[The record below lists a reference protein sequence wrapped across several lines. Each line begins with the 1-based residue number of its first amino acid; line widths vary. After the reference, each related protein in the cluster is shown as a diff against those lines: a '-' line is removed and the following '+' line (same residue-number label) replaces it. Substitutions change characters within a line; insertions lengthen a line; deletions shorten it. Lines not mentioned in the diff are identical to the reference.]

1 MTSDISYTVQ
11 HLLQYI
17 HLYSDFQIFWT
28 PSLFLLIQL
37 SIDIYKIIGDLTHIL
52 DDINRLNISMI
63 GGWDLDEES
72 NKTQSEDQWVDDQA
86 YCIFIVSIVIQR
98 LRWIINRV
106 ELCVDGGGSDVG

>member
-1 MTSDISYTVQ
+1 
-11 HLLQYI
+11 
-17 HLYSDFQIFWT
+17 
-28 PSLFLLIQL
+28 
-37 SIDIYKIIGDLTHIL
+37 
-52 DDINRLNISMI
+52 MI